1 MSFNLPNSY
10 LLGLLLVVSTHS
22 GPQLVYSYPPV
33 LSHQQADRA
42 HTAKSILT
50 DDSDEYEESGE
61 DDEYIVDSAS
71 DLEEGVTL
79 PGQRASDD
87 DSRWNARNL
96 NFYMGTKKDLMS
108 FLDDQ
113 ERHRQRQLKAEP
125 GPVLPAMLPSRADG
139 LFLEKT
145 MSARLARLERSAGTA
160 PLSPVLQQH
169 GALALVGSPMSTS
182 SAPAPGKTPT
192 IFGLEPDY
200 LCETLCPP
208 REMCNARFELL
219 IDDLVFLGLPVHAEN
234 GQWRRR
240 RRGHRSS
247 VGEVEPAGDPAA
259 GASAGAAAG
268 GLNSFHLVFIM
279 NPPIIET
286 NYRIDEMFHYVISR
300 LLLVLRHEQ
309 AKHDYVWLQVKLIQ
323 RLREEFRA
331 APRAEPLTT
340 FLAHR
345 LLLCKMVADCFEL
358 ISRSEIAN
366 LLVNGKLRS
375 FQIPIKTEFLS
386 LPRTTVPYL
395 PGSHLLSSVG
405 VVAKSGLV
413 NVGDTTRYAT
423 TAADGGGAGRDAAD
437 SDTDT
442 DTDTDADANDIIY
455 YALLLLDDA
464 ATIVADIKAEPHSM
478 LATFIRMIRPT
489 ELLARLAQ
497 VAGSLLLLLEIKSF
511 AFHLI
516 YWRRARVI
524 PPLSSRLLY
533 IVSPMAPV
541 TLNLY
546 KDIHLF
552 LRHFPLLPLLPHF
565 LSLLSA
571 TSRKP
576 KQYANIIPLRDHRE
590 VYLEALGWLIRYG
603 YVTQLHTFIWLK
615 ISRRIRMRVEEDLE
629 NEGIAPTRA
638 AKAGAADASAV
649 GATTAADNTSKPPQQ
664 QPPVAPQSQTA
675 AHIVLE
681 EESDTLILDPERA
694 TTLERRWINKIIT
707 DECHLS
713 AELTLVFFKLLRY
726 MNGKSLLE
734 LLLIKEGV
742 SRSELRK
749 LLFAIEDHIVLVR
762 HW

>member
-10 LLGLLLVVSTHS
+10 LLGILLVVSTHS

-33 LSHQQADRA
+33 LSHQHADRT

-71 DLEEGVTL
+71 DSEEGVAS

-113 ERHRQRQLKAEP
+113 ERHRQRQLKTEP
-125 GPVLPAMLPSRADG
+125 GAVSPAMLPSRADG
-139 LFLEKT
+139 SFLEKT
-145 MSARLARLERSAGTA
+145 VSARSARSERSAGTA
-160 PLSPVLQQH
+160 PSSPVSQQQ
-169 GALALVGSPMSTS
+169 GASAGSPMSTAS
-182 SAPAPGKTPT
+182 TPVSGRYPT

-247 VGEVEPAGDPAA
+247 MGEAEPAGDTAAPA
-259 GASAGAAAG
+259 S
-268 GLNSFHLVFIM
+268 GLNSFHLVFIV

-300 LLLVLRHEQ
+300 LSLVLRHEQ
-309 AKHDYVWLQVKLIQ
+309 AKHDYVWSQVKLIQ

-345 LLLCKMVADCFEL
+345 SSLCKMVADCFES

-366 LLVNGKLRS
+366 LSVNGKLRS

-395 PGSHLLSSVG
+395 PGSHLSSSVG

-437 SDTDT
+437 TDTDT
-442 DTDTDADANDIIY
+442 DTDLDADANDIIY

-489 ELLARLAQ
+489 ESLARLAQ
-497 VAGSLLLLLEIKSF
+497 VAGSSLSLSEIKSF

-524 PPLSSRLLY
+524 PPLSSRSSY

-552 LRHFPLLPLLPHF
+552 SRHFPSLPSLPHF
-565 LSLLSA
+565 LKSLSA

-576 KQYANIIPLRDHRE
+576 KQYANIIPSRDHRE

-615 ISRRIRMRVEEDLE
+615 ISRKIRMRVEEDLE

-638 AKAGAADASAV
+638 AKAGAADASVV
-649 GATTAADNTSKPPQQ
+649 GASTGADNTSKPPQQ
-664 QPPVAPQSQTA
+664 QPLVAPQSHIA

-713 AELTLVFFKLLRY
+713 AELTQVFFKLLRY
-726 MNGKSLLE
+726 MNGKSSLE

-749 LLFAIEDHIVLVR
+749 LLFAIEDHIVSVR